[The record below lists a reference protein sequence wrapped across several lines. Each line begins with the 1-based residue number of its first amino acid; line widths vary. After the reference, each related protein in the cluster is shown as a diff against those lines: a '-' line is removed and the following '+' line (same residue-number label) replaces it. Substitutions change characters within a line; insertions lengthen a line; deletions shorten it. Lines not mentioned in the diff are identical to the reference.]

1 MLNNT
6 QQISLPW
13 RNTRHNNTFGIA
25 YLLADLFS
33 LSTKLE
39 CLYNEFILVKLISPA
54 KEWFRKDYKNANL
67 KQTASVSEILP
78 KWQHGFT
85 WSRGDRVT
93 QWFVWPCE
101 NTWIFWGARLLPPK
115 VSPVLISVIRIYQSA
130 FSFDF
135 DPLRL
140 TRMKTCLNLRNNWIT
155 AAVPRY
161 PKYFSLGHFKDMS
174 SLANLCRN

>member
-54 KEWFRKDYKNANL
+54 KEWFRKGYKNANL
-67 KQTASVSEILP
+67 KQTASASEILA

-93 QWFVWPCE
+93 RWF
-101 NTWIFWGARLLPPK
+101 NTWIFLRARLLPLK
-115 VSPVLISVIRIYQSA
+115 VLPVLISFIRIYQSS

-140 TRMKTCLNLRNNWIT
+140 TRMKTRRNF
-155 AAVPRY
+155 PRR
-161 PKYFSLGHFKDMS
+161 PI
-174 SLANLCRN
+174 AT

>member
-25 YLLADLFS
+25 YLLADLFA
-33 LSTKLE
+33 LFTKLE

-67 KQTASVSEILP
+67 KQTASASEILP

-93 QWFVWPCE
+93 QWF
-101 NTWIFWGARLLPPK
+101 NTWIFLGARLLPLK
-115 VSPVLISVIRIYQSA
+115 VLPVLISFIRIYQSA

-140 TRMKTCLNLRNNWIT
+140 TRMKTRRSL
-155 AAVPRY
+155 PRR
-161 PKYFSLGHFKDMS
+161 PI
-174 SLANLCRN
+174 AT